1 MQPNLQTATFQTSE
15 VALSQHRVLRNTYA
29 LLAISMIPTVI
40 GAFIGTNV
48 IDFSFMARSPIIA
61 SLGFLAVVYGLF
73 FAIEK
78 NKNSSVGVW
87 LLLALTLILGV
98 MLGPILQVAL
108 KVSGATIIAMAFGGT
123 ALTFFAMAAI
133 ATVSKRD
140 FGFLTNFLIV
150 GGIVL
155 MIAVLANIFLHLPAM
170 ALAISAGFI
179 LFSSVAILFTVN
191 QIIRGGETNY
201 ISATLTLYMS
211 IYNIFVSLLNIL
223 MSLTGQRE

>member
-140 FGFLTNFLIV
+140 FGFLTNFLMV

-191 QIIRGGETNY
+191 RIIRGGETNY